1 VTEVERDDAAP
12 GGAPEIPDE
21 LLRGGIELAFA
32 VAVAGARLRPPLP
45 VPPSLKR
52 YLKFQKLPSAALPVV
67 RHAIEADDE
76 FRQRVGAV
84 ATDDL
89 AGRAGALW
97 LSRPDGWEGEL
108 ATLAAAADAEEVSF
122 EHARDERSAVRQRDA
137 ATHTAARARA
147 ELAAA
152 RSELAREQ
160 HKRTA
165 AEQRANDL
173 VREREALHRELEGER
188 ARATTAREKLEAA
201 RSASEQMSGKLREA
215 RARVADLEA
224 RLEGALAARVL
235 AEERAA
241 NAPSRGPAA
250 AVGGAAGVDPA
261 TLGKAAG
268 ALGEAAAAIRNLA
281 SALDTTAQHL
291 RPAFDGDERF
301 VAPSAPAPAR
311 AADAKRARRAPLSIP
326 GGLYGDSVEVADHL
340 LRQRDVLVV
349 VDGYNVAKLGWAS
362 CSLAE
367 QRDALLD
374 SLESLVRRVGTRVV
388 VVFDGAQV
396 VAPATGRKLLRV
408 VFTREGV
415 LADDEI
421 RRIVAELPTD
431 QPVVVVT
438 NDKAILADVRGDGAN
453 TVSSDHLLAVLRR

>member
-1 VTEVERDDAAP
+1 VTDVERDDAAP
-12 GGAPEIPDE
+12 ADAPEIPDE

-67 RHAIEADDE
+67 RHAIESDEE
-76 FRQRVGAV
+76 FRQRVGSV
-84 ATDDL
+84 ATDEL

-97 LSRPDGWEGEL
+97 LSRPDGWQEEL
-108 ATLAAAADAEEVSF
+108 ATLAAAAGAEEVSV
-122 EHARDERSAVRQRDA
+122 EQARDERTAVRQRDA

-152 RSELAREQ
+152 RSELDREQ

-173 VREREALHRELEGER
+173 VREREALRHELEVER
-188 ARATTAREKLEAA
+188 ARVTTAREKLEAA
-201 RSASEQMSGKLREA
+201 RAASEQMSSKLREA
-215 RARVADLEA
+215 KARVADLEA
-224 RLEGALAARVL
+224 RLDGALAARVR
-235 AEERAA
+235 AEERAVS
-241 NAPSRGPAA
+241 SRGTATAP
-250 AVGGAAGVDPA
+250 GGAAGVDPA

-291 RPAFDGDERF
+291 RPAFDGDDR
-301 VAPSAPAPAR
+301 STPASTTAATR
-311 AADAKRARRAPLSIP
+311 AGETRRGRRMPLSIP

-349 VDGYNVAKLGWAS
+349 VDGYNVAKLGWPS

-374 SLESLVRRVGTRVV
+374 ALESLVRRVGTRVV

-396 VAPATGRKLLRV
+396 AAPATGRKLLRV
-408 VFTREGV
+408 AFTREGV

-421 RRIVAELPTD
+421 RRIVADLPTD

-438 NDKAILADVRGDGAN
+438 NDKAILTDVRGDGAN
-453 TVSSDHLLAVLRR
+453 TVSSDHLLSVLRR

>member
-1 VTEVERDDAAP
+1 VTEVQRDDAAP
-12 GGAPEIPDE
+12 GTAPEIPDE

-45 VPPSLKR
+45 VPASLKR

-67 RHAIEADDE
+67 RHAIESDDD

-84 ATDDL
+84 VTDDL

-97 LSRPDGWEGEL
+97 LSRPEGWEDQL
-108 ATLAAAADAEEVSF
+108 AELAAAADAEEVGF
-122 EHARDERSAVRQRDA
+122 EQAREERAAARQRDA

-147 ELAAA
+147 ELVAV
-152 RSELAREQ
+152 RSELDREQ
-160 HKRTA
+160 RKRTV

-173 VREREALHRELEGER
+173 AHERDALRRELEAER
-188 ARATTAREKLEAA
+188 ARVMTAREKLDAV

-215 RARVADLEA
+215 KARVTDLEG

-241 NAPSRGPAA
+241 AAPSRAPTAVVREAA
-250 AVGGAAGVDPA
+250 AVDPA

-268 ALGEAAAAIRNLA
+268 ALGEAAAAIRSLA

-291 RPAFDGDERF
+291 RPVFDGEDRF
-301 VAPSAPAPAR
+301 ASAPAAPLR
-311 AADAKRARRAPLSIP
+311 APGGKRVRRAPLGIP
-326 GGLYGDSVEVADHL
+326 GGLYGDSVEVAEHL

-349 VDGYNVAKLGWAS
+349 VDGYNVAKLGWPS

-374 SLESLVRRVGTRVV
+374 ALESLVRRVGTRVV

-396 VAPATGRKLLRV
+396 AAPPTGRKLLRV
-408 VFTREGV
+408 GFTPDGV

-421 RRIVAELPTD
+421 RRIVAELPTE